1 LNEREKLQLEED
13 KTLTYGEVDFNSIVE
28 IILFCKNLYGLKS
41 ESVFWDLGHGTGKV
55 LVSAALSGQ
64 FSKVKGI
71 ELLYELW
78 KESENLKVGYQFYCE
93 RDSSK
98 NCEFQTILGDFL
110 MNDWSDGD
118 FILLNSTCY

>member
-1 LNEREKLQLEED
+1 MQLEED

-28 IILFCKNLYGLKS
+28 IIFFCKKQYGLKS

-55 LVSAALSGQ
+55 LISAALSGL

-71 ELLYELW
+71 ELLHELW
-78 KESENLKVGYQFYCE
+78 RESENLKVGYQFYSE
-93 RDSSK
+93 RDSNL

-110 MNDWSDGD
+110 VNDWSDGD